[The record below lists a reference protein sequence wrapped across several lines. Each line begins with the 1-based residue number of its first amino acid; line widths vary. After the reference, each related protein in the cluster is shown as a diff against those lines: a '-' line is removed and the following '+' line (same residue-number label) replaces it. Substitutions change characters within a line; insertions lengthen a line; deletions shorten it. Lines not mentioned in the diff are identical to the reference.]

1 MFMKSRRRDRDV
13 EKDIRDA
20 YSAQL
25 NYYAII
31 HFTIILLIGL
41 TAYQSIGLVVA
52 AVICVAW
59 GTISAIHMFYCLNL
73 RYCSGYSVEILPTTK
88 INFFKKIVRDAL
100 GRKISKH
107 NVRAKETKTIGTV
120 FYTKNKKYSYT
131 VDNCTK
137 FEKFIIYSKAY
148 MEYRR
153 KQVIYNTLNVGY
165 FILAIYCLATIV
177 NFSSSLDFLI
187 KVAIIFICLL
197 SIILI
202 IYVYFYK
209 KNILAELRITFGERK
224 GDKIN
229 AKIELD
235 NLNKSSIISSI
246 VASQDISFSINNGIV
261 TVKYLN
267 LFSIRD
273 LEGKTLFINPKDI

>member
-1 MFMKSRRRDRDV
+1 MFMKSRRRNRDA

-31 HFTIILLIGL
+31 HFMIILVVGS
-41 TAYQSIGLVVA
+41 TAYRSIGLVMA

-59 GTISAIHMFYCLNL
+59 GMISAIHMFYCLNL
-73 RYCSGYSVEILPTTK
+73 RYYSGYSVEILPTTK
-88 INFFKKIVRDAL
+88 VNFFRKIVRDAL
-100 GRKISKH
+100 GRKISNY
-107 NVRAKETKTIGTV
+107 NVHAKEIKTTGVV
-120 FYTKNKKYSYT
+120 FYTKNKEYSYT
-131 VDNCTK
+131 ADNCAK

-148 MEYRR
+148 MEYRK

-165 FILAIYCLATIV
+165 FVLAFYCLATII

-197 SIILI
+197 SIILVL
-202 IYVYFYK
+202 YVYFYK
-209 KNILAELRITFGERK
+209 KSLLGEIRITFGERK

-235 NLNKSSIISSI
+235 ILKSSIISNI
-246 VASQDISFSINNGIV
+246 VASQDVSFSINNGIV
-261 TVKYLN
+261 DIKYLN

>member
-1 MFMKSRRRDRDV
+1 MKSRRRNRDV

-31 HFTIILLIGL
+31 HFMIILVVGS
-41 TAYQSIGLVVA
+41 TVYRSNGLVIA
-52 AVICVAW
+52 AVICVVW
-59 GTISAIHMFYCLNL
+59 GAISAIHMFYCLNL

-88 INFFKKIVRDAL
+88 VNFFRKTVRDAL
-100 GRKISKH
+100 GRKISNY
-107 NVRAKETKTIGTV
+107 NVHAKEIKTTGVV
-120 FYTKNKKYSYT
+120 FCTKNKKYSYT
-131 VDNCTK
+131 ADSCTK

-153 KQVIYNTLNVGY
+153 KEIVYNTLNVGY
-165 FILAIYCLATIV
+165 FILAFYCLAAII

-197 SIILI
+197 SIILVL
-202 IYVYFYK
+202 YVYFYK
-209 KNILAELRITFGERK
+209 KSLLGEIRITFEERK

-235 NLNKSSIISSI
+235 NLNKSSIISNI
-246 VASQDISFSINNGIV
+246 VVSQDISFSINNGIV
-261 TVKYLN
+261 DIKYLN

-273 LEGKTLFINPKDI
+273 LEGKTLFINTKDI